1 MAGGG
6 AASPAGNRRSPR
18 QTASPV
24 GGTDAA
30 AQFRAIQEHIEGQ
43 PTPDRSGVHA
53 YRIARAVRADVCALF
68 GRHTQ
73 ES

>member
-18 QTASPV
+18 QTATPV
-24 GGTDAA
+24 GGSDTA
-30 AQFRAIQEHIEGQ
+30 AQYRAITEHIEGH
-43 PTPDRSGVHA
+43 PTPARSGVHA
-53 YRIARAVRADVCALF
+53 YRIAPAVRADVCALF